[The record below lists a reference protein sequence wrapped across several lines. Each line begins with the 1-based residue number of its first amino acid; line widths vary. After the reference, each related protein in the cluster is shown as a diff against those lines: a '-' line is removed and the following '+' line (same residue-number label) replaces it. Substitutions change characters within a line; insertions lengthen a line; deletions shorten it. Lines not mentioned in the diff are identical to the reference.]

1 MYEELSQLIDE
12 SIKLELNVAE
22 LYKIFD
28 EAFPEDAYFW
38 SKLLMEEE
46 NHAALIRGVA
56 ETYDL
61 SVEFTADMLFPSLQD
76 LKNANS
82 KIVSLIVEYRS
93 NPPSRETA
101 FNVALELEQSSG
113 EIHFQRFM
121 EKESND
127 RIIQVY
133 QQLNKDNKNHAA
145 RLRSYMEKHGIQK

>member
-12 SIKLELNVAE
+12 SIKLELNIAE
-22 LYKIFD
+22 LYNIFD
-28 EAFPEDAYFW
+28 EAFPEDADFW
-38 SKLLMEEE
+38 SKLHMEEE

-61 SVEFTADMLFPSLQD
+61 SVEFSADMLFPSLQD

-101 FNVALELEQSSG
+101 FTVALEIEQSSG

-127 RIIQVY
+127 RIVQIY
-133 QQLNKDNKNHAA
+133 QQLNKDDKNHAA
-145 RLRSYMEKHGIQK
+145 RLRSYMEKHGIQI

>member
-1 MYEELSQLIDE
+1 MYEKLSQLIDE
-12 SIKLELNVAE
+12 SIQLELNVAE

-28 EAFPEDAYFW
+28 EAFPEDADFW
-38 SKLLMEEE
+38 SKLHMEEE

-61 SVEFTADMLFPSLQD
+61 SVGFPSDMLDPSLQN
-76 LKNANS
+76 LKNVNS

-113 EIHFQRFM
+113 EIHFQIFM

-127 RIIQVY
+127 RIVQIY
-133 QQLNKDNKNHAA
+133 QQLNKEDKDHDA

>member
-1 MYEELSQLIDE
+1 MNEELSQLIDE

-28 EAFPEDAYFW
+28 EAFPEDADFW
-38 SKLLMEEE
+38 SKLHMEEE

-61 SVEFTADMLFPSLQD
+61 SVEFSADMLFPSIQD

-113 EIHFQRFM
+113 AGHLGMHSGEIVHFKG
-121 EKESND
+121 EKRTGKGYLVTLE
-127 RIIQVY
+127 RW
-133 QQLNKDNKNHAA
+133 
-145 RLRSYMEKHGIQK
+145 

>member
-1 MYEELSQLIDE
+1 MYEKLPQLIDE
-12 SIKLELNVAE
+12 SIQLELNVAE

-28 EAFPEDAYFW
+28 EAFPEDADFW
-38 SKLLMEEE
+38 SKLHMEEE

-61 SVEFTADMLFPSLQD
+61 SVGFPSDMLDPSLQN
-76 LKNANS
+76 LKNVNS

-113 EIHFQRFM
+113 EIHFQIFM
-121 EKESND
+121 EKESTD
-127 RIIQVY
+127 RIVQIY
-133 QQLNKDNKNHAA
+133 QQLNKEDKDHDA